1 MGRDAWI
8 KRLESTRYWRDQWR
22 AGIEN
27 MPTRS
32 HTALAACLGLRIIS
46 PGHAIDQRLLNGR
59 KPRDAAVRARLLK
72 YAGPQGA
79 TLAIMRLT
87 TLGLMHRYR

>member
-1 MGRDAWI
+1 M
-8 KRLESTRYWRDQWR
+8 KKSLSETLYWHEQWNAALR
-22 AGIEN
+22 N
-27 MPTRS
+27 MPKQS
-32 HTALAACLGLRIIS
+32 YTALAHCVGIAVDPKDLNAAVITINIR
-46 PGHAIDQRLLNGR
+46 ATNGR
-59 KPRDAAVRARLLK
+59 KPRDPAVRARLLK